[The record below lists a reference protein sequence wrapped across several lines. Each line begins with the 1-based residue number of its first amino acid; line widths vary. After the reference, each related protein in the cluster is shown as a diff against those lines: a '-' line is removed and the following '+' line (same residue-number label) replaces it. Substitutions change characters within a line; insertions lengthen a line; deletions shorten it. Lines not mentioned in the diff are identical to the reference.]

1 MSLDRVLQP
10 LVACLGNPVGG
21 NPTQFVMTRLA
32 REAEL
37 DWRFFTSQVPPEL
50 FDTAFRGIQALGMS
64 GAAILPPFEASLKPF
79 LDSISPRALAL
90 GKVQVVKWESDQWT
104 GDETISTAI
113 LRALTH
119 RICAQA
125 VSAQVPLDAQNS
137 NDSFTPQSIGVIG
150 SMALANAL
158 QLALFDIPGDY
169 SVLRFDETLKHAK
182 VLSPATPIDPLSAN
196 PLAPA
201 NAKAST
207 ERSDLTTHPD
217 PSLPDGS
224 PLRNDHSLESDP
236 VHLDSDPVHRN
247 ALDPTQRSDHMLQPE
262 SPDPSSHSG
271 EGELVPKDRPL
282 RALIIEHFDSL
293 SNSSP
298 QARNRLLKAANFV
311 EQPFAIFVP
320 PANGWTESI
329 KDRSRWIE
337 QLESHGIGWIE
348 EIEVLTHQY
357 AINFEFWSGYEAPLD
372 SIRESLEEYLQW

>member
-50 FDTAFRGIQALGMS
+50 FETAFRGIQALGMS
-64 GAAILPPFEASLKPF
+64 GAAILPPFETSLKPF

-125 VSAQVPLDAQNS
+125 VSAQVPPDMQNS

-207 ERSDLTTHPD
+207 ERSDLTTLPD

-236 VHLDSDPVHRN
+236 LHRN
-247 ALDPTQRSDHMLQPE
+247 ALDPTQRSDHMSQPE

-320 PANGWTESI
+320 PVNGWTESI